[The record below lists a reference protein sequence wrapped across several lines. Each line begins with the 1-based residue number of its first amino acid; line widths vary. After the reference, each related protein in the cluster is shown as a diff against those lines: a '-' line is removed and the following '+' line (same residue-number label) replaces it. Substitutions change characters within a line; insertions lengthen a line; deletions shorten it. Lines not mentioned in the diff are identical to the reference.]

1 MSSQSNSTLE
11 SRPTVTPRGSLA
23 SQTVSDQP
31 SMAARS
37 SSEDQK
43 PVESQAARDSHDPE
57 APRPKKAIRTSRA
70 AKACEICR
78 KQKTRCF
85 PSQNSP
91 SCLRCMTLG
100 FECSFLISG
109 ENVNLQHQQNLHQN
123 SPVPAMSAAVAP
135 SMGFSGNNSHIES
148 SGPFKGPG
156 SKIDVVEKRLGNL
169 EMHLGQLVQLM
180 RNSEGHRLLD
190 ASMQSRGSNSLLGS
204 SGRGNEILLIND
216 TIPSAKATF
225 GVPTT
230 PFITSPFN
238 SLGLTM
244 RPEHYPAPLERL
256 KTPQMVFIQQNI
268 ITLEYITRE
277 QAIEMLDV
285 FLKYYNQWVSFHT
298 GISTEKLLD
307 LMIAR
312 SSLLLTVCCC
322 VVIRYHYPKLKP
334 FIWKKLLCKLQDDL
348 KETML
353 IVPHTIEFIQALVV
367 MSIYASSLSDEDTFV
382 VDAWFISGV
391 ALQHLATRNVLG
403 FVLSFDGGLTPV
415 SEIDEIAAYRVWNHL
430 CLVHLVNCVMTGRVC
445 NLDRIRIDQCR
456 KTLDISTSTNFDGR
470 MIAEINFQLILYMY
484 LQANE
489 SLNDVEEKLRLWH
502 DDWGYLFEQPT
513 TQFVE
518 TGYHYGYFLI
528 LYHYNYV
535 ANHPEDATDSLAWPP
550 LELTDVATVFSR
562 CSVNHLRRMIRHAI
576 KVIEGL
582 LVVNDITYFKALSDQ
597 IHFCGAYAAIMLT
610 RLIETVKTEKKIL
623 EISST
628 LLTKS
633 YNLIGE
639 LRDLFNSVSTLP
651 GDVTKKYADSI
662 DEALI
667 SCLRV
672 PPAI

>member
-1 MSSQSNSTLE
+1 MLLRQSLE
-11 SRPTVTPRGSLA
+11 NRPTITPRGTLA
-23 SQTVSDQP
+23 TRPASDQSDIALRQSP
-31 SMAARS
+31 
-37 SSEDQK
+37 DIK
-43 PVESQAARDSHDPE
+43 PLLESQNIPESQEME
-57 APRPKKAIRTSRA
+57 APRPKKGIRMSRA

-78 KQKTRCF
+78 RQKTRCF
-85 PSQNSP
+85 PSQNSS

-100 FECSFLISG
+100 FECSFLITG
-109 ENVNLQHQQNLHQN
+109 ENINLQHHQNLNQN
-123 SPVPAMSAAVAP
+123 SPVPAITSAATPAVGYGSNP
-135 SMGFSGNNSHIES
+135 SVIAS
-148 SGPFKGPG
+148 SGLFNGPG
-156 SKIDVVEKRLGNL
+156 SKSDAVEKRLGNL
-169 EMHLGQLVQLM
+169 ELHLSQLVQLM
-180 RNSEGHRLLD
+180 RNSEARRILDSSMLSGGGGSIVGH
-190 ASMQSRGSNSLLGS
+190 NSG
-204 SGRGNEILLIND
+204 GNGILLIND
-216 TIPSAKATF
+216 SIPSAKATF

-230 PFITSPFN
+230 PFVTSPFN
-238 SLGLTM
+238 SLSLTM
-244 RPEHYPAPLERL
+244 KPEHFPAPLERL

-268 ITLEYITRE
+268 ITMGYITRE
-277 QAIEMLDV
+277 QAIEMLDI
-285 FLKYYNQWVSFHT
+285 FLKYHNQWVSFHT

-322 VVIRYHYPKLKP
+322 VVIRYNYPKLKP

-367 MSIYASSLSDEDTFV
+367 MSIYASSLSDEDAFI

-470 MIAEINFQLILYMY
+470 MVAEINFQLILYMY
-484 LQANE
+484 LQTNE
-489 SLNDVEEKLRLWH
+489 SLHEVEEKLRLWH

-535 ANHPEDATDSLAWPP
+535 TNQLEDEDDSLSWPP
-550 LELTDVATVFSR
+550 LELNDVATVFNR
-562 CSVNHLRRMIRHAI
+562 CSANHLRRMIRHAI

-582 LVVNDITYFKALSDQ
+582 LVVTDITFFKALSDQ
-597 IHFCGAYAAIMLT
+597 IHFCGAYAAIMLA

-651 GDVTKKYADSI
+651 GDVTKKYADCI
-662 DEALI
+662 DDVLV